1 MEIKSFKSHLEK
13 VATRVFDNRDEGS
26 VYVARQIASLIR
38 EKNKLDKATIL
49 GLATGSTPLLVYKE
63 LIRLHREEG
72 LTFEN
77 VVTFNL
83 DEYFP
88 MAADDAHSYHQ
99 FMYDHLFSHI
109 DIDPSNIHIP
119 SGTLSLQELDSYCL
133 EYDNKIQS
141 LGGLDILVLGIGRSG
156 HIGFNEPGSLPSDGT
171 RLVSL
176 NKITIEDASK
186 DFGGT
191 ENVPAKAITMGV
203 KTILQAKKIFLLAW
217 GNEKADVVRQAAEGS
232 MTSDVPASF
241 LQQHADCLFVLDGMA
256 AARLSRFETPWLI
269 GDCEWDSKMQKKAII
284 WLSKQ
289 SGKPIL
295 KLTETDYK
303 TWGLNALLKKFGSAY
318 DLNIETHNILQ
329 KTITGWPGG
338 KPGSDDKTRPERSDP
353 FPKRVLVFSPHPDD
367 DVISM
372 GGTLIRLAEQ
382 KHEVHVAYQ
391 TSGNIAV
398 FDDDAL
404 RFTDFARAF
413 AHKFGIA
420 GEQFDALHKDITS
433 HLSNN
438 NGNGNSYHK
447 VLSVKGLIRQGE
459 ATAACRYSGVKEDN
473 IHFLNLPFYE
483 TGHVEKNPLSAADVD
498 IIVNLLRTIRPH
510 QIFAAG
516 DLQDPHGTHAVC
528 LNAIFEALKVVKSD
542 DWASDCWVWLYRGAW
557 QEWDIEDIEMAVP
570 ISPDELMKKRKA
582 IFKHQ
587 SQKDEPVFPGKDKR
601 EFWQRAE
608 DRNRA
613 TARLYDQ
620 LGLTEYEAIEAFK
633 RYMF

>member
-1 MEIKSFKSHLEK
+1 MDNSILKSHLEK
-13 VATRVFDNRDEGS
+13 VATGVFDNRDEGS
-26 VYVARQIASLIR
+26 VYVAQQIASLIK
-38 EKNKLDKATIL
+38 EKNKLNKPTLL

-63 LIRLHREEG
+63 LIRIHREEG
-72 LTFEN
+72 LTFKN
-77 VVTFNL
+77 VITFNL

-88 MAADDAHSYHQ
+88 MAPEDSHSYHM
-99 FMYDHLFSHI
+99 FMWESFFAHI
-109 DIDPSNIHIP
+109 DIDSSNVHIP
-119 SGTLSLQELDSYCL
+119 KGTLSLQEVEAYCL
-133 EYDNKIQS
+133 AYDSKIQS
-141 LGGLDILVLGIGRSG
+141 LGGLDIQVLGIGRSG
-156 HIGFNEPGSLPSDGT
+156 HIGFNEPGSLPTDRT
-171 RLVSL
+171 RLVNL
-176 NKITIEDASK
+176 NRITIDDASQ
-186 DFGGT
+186 DFGGA
-191 ENVPAKAITMGV
+191 ENVPTKAITMGV
-203 KTILQAKKIFLLAW
+203 KTILQAKRIFLLAW
-217 GNEKADVVRQAAEGS
+217 GNGKADVVRQAAEGA
-232 MTSDVPASF
+232 MTADVPASF
-241 LQQHADCLFVLDGMA
+241 LQQHSDCLFVLDTMA
-256 AARLSRFETPWLI
+256 ASRLSRFETPWLI
-269 GDCEWDSKMQKKAII
+269 GECEWDSKMQKKAII

-295 KLTETDYK
+295 KLTESDYK

-329 KTITGWPGG
+329 QTITGWPGG
-338 KPGSDDKTRPERSDP
+338 KPGSDDKTRPERSEP

-404 RFTDFARAF
+404 RFTDFAKAF
-413 AHKFGIA
+413 AHKFGVSVD
-420 GEQFDALHKDITS
+420 QFDALHKDITS
-433 HLSNN
+433 HLVANS
-438 NGNGNSYHK
+438 GNGNAYDK

-459 ATAACRYSGVKEDN
+459 ATAACRYSGVKEEN
-473 IHFLNLPFYE
+473 IHFLDLPFYE
-483 TGHVEKNPLSAADVD
+483 TGNVKKKPLSSADVD
-498 IIVNLLRTIRPH
+498 IIVDLLRRVQPH

-528 LNAIFEALKVVKSD
+528 LKAIFEALKVVKSD

-613 TARLYDQ
+613 TARCM
-620 LGLTEYEAIEAFK
+620 IS
-633 RYMF
+633 